1 MSHAKQVSK
10 RKRRSK
16 AVPMLGAAG
25 LSLSLMSGASAAA
38 GGSVAA
44 VQTRNAGVG
53 HEITLRE
60 EEISGVSLATFYVF
74 DKEIAGTLRRG
85 ARLAAAGCGACGCGC
100 GCGGFGGCWTG
111 TNYTASV
118 FGNDTNP
125 PRHSINAARK
135 HTPARKRGHAA
146 KSE

>member
-10 RKRRSK
+10 RTRRRK
-16 AVPMLGAAG
+16 AVPILGAAG
-25 LSLSLMSGASAAA
+25 LSLSLVSGASAAT
-38 GGSVAA
+38 GGPGAA
-44 VQTRNAGVG
+44 MPTRNAGVG

-74 DKEIAGTLRRG
+74 DKEIAGTLRRSL
-85 ARLAAAGCGACGCGC
+85 RLAAAACGACGCGC

-118 FGNDTNP
+118 FGNDANP
-125 PRHSINAARK
+125 PQHSISATRK
-135 HTPARKRGHAA
+135 HANAGKRGHVP
-146 KSE
+146 KNK